1 MSRTIG
7 KETVT
12 GKKEIELSTDVGDE
26 AAIYP
31 FPQPSALEPPEEWAL
46 LRQGCPAAR
55 VRMTSGD
62 EAVLLTRYDDVRRML
77 SDQRF
82 SRQLTAPDAARVSD
96 AEGVTFDETP
106 TPATGPGHLRWRR
119 LVSRA
124 FSARRMAEIRPR
136 IAAMAEHLI
145 DEMLAAGAPADL
157 IAAFGFPL
165 PVWVICELLGFPN
178 ADRDRFAHWSS
189 AMLNVTHHSRAEID
203 TALAEFDDYLRK
215 HIAAKRA
222 DPADDLLSELIT
234 VADARDGRLS
244 EPELRSTAQIL
255 LAAGHE
261 TTANMIGK
269 MVAMLLADRRRW
281 ERLRADDSLVAPGVE
296 EALRFDANFG
306 FGIPRY
312 LSEPIDVAGATLP
325 SGTTVVCN
333 VSAANRDGRAF
344 DSNETMNLSRSPN
357 PHLTFGVGQ
366 HSCLG
371 QALAR
376 VELQVALEALLH
388 RLPNLDLAVSPEAL
402 VRREGLIV
410 GGLATLPVRW

>member
-1 MSRTIG
+1 M
-7 KETVT
+7 
-12 GKKEIELSTDVGDE
+12 STDVGDE
-26 AAIYP
+26 AAVYP
-31 FPQPSALEPPEEWAL
+31 FPHPSALEPPAEWAR
-46 LRQGCPAAR
+46 LRQGCPVAR

-82 SRQLTAPDAARVSD
+82 SRQLTAPDAARVSE
-96 AEGVTFDETP
+96 AEGVAFDETP

-119 LVSRA
+119 LVSKA
-124 FSARRMAEIRPR
+124 FSARRMAQIRPR
-136 IAAMAEHLI
+136 IADMAEYLV
-145 DEMLAAGAPADL
+145 DEMLAAGPPADL
-157 IAAFGFPL
+157 IATFGFPL
-165 PVWVICELLGFPN
+165 PIWVICELLGFPN
-178 ADRDRFAHWSS
+178 ADRHRFAHWSS

-203 TALAEFDDYLRK
+203 VALAEFDDYLRE

-222 DPADDLLSELIT
+222 APADDLLSELIT
-234 VADARDGRLS
+234 VADTRDGRLS

-269 MVAMLLADRRRW
+269 MVAMLLAERQRW
-281 ERLRADDSLVAPGVE
+281 ERLRADGSLVAPAVE
-296 EALRFDANFG
+296 ESLRFDANFG

-312 LSEPIDVAGATLP
+312 LSEPVEVAGASLP
-325 SGTTVVCN
+325 TGTTVVCN
-333 VSAANRDGRAF
+333 ISAANRDGRTF
-344 DSNETMNLSRSPN
+344 ESNETMNLSRSPN

-376 VELQVALEALLH
+376 VELQVALE
-388 RLPNLDLAVSPEAL
+388 VL
-402 VRREGLIV
+402 VRRVPSLALAVAPEDLVRRDGLIV
-410 GGLATLPVRW
+410 GGLAALPVRW